1 MYVVIL
7 LIKTIFSYTLVVMT
21 HERLCSVKIE
31 SSPVLWTCEIQGAQY
46 MISIKK
52 LRFSS
57 HSRTKV
63 RRQGPPGSARAQ
75 PWSWATQYMLQP
87 YYHLFSRDFNFVN
100 LE

>member
-46 MISIKK
+46 MISMKK

-63 RRQGPPGSARAQ
+63 RHQGPPGSARAQ

-87 YYHLFSRDFNFVN
+87 YYHLFSRDFIFMN